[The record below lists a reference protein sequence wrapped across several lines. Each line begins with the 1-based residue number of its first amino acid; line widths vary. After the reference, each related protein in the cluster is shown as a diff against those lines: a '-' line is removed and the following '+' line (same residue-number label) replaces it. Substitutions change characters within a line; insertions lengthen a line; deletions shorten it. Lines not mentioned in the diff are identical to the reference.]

1 MYRHFLHYYKPY
13 SATLLLVIVGSFISS
28 GLDLVFPMMV
38 REIISDAL
46 PNGNIP
52 LLLEL
57 SGILLLLYLISYVV
71 MYQVDYR
78 GRTMSIMMENDMRR
92 DMFRHFQDMSFSFFD
107 NTKTGQLI
115 SRLTSDIS
123 EIGELAFRGPHDAI
137 VCGFTM
143 AGTIFMLLYLNLP
156 LGLLITSLLLLK
168 TWHAVSIN
176 RKMKRAFR
184 ENRKRNG
191 EMTAHAT
198 EAINGIRIVKSFA
211 QEDVEERR
219 FMKQSGSVMS
229 IRRESYRLLAR
240 FSSSVNF
247 FTNITNLVVLIAGGF
262 MISWGKITLSD
273 FIAYLLYVALFMR
286 PLYRLT
292 VFMEMAL
299 RGMAGFGR
307 FEEMMAIKPTI
318 VDAPDALDCPHF
330 KGQIEFRNVVFGYDP
345 ERPVLKDFS
354 LTINPG
360 ETVAFVGETG
370 AGKTTVSSML
380 MRFYEPQSGQILID
394 GLDIQKL
401 RQRDFRRQIGMVQQ
415 DVFLFS
421 DSVRENIAYGEPDA
435 TDAKVEEAARLA
447 AADEF
452 VEALPQRYNTEIGER
467 GVKLSGGQ
475 KQRIAIARVFLKNP
489 PIVIF
494 DEATSALDNKTEVLI
509 QQSLENLSKNRTTLV
524 IAHRLSTV
532 QNADRIVVMSEG
544 RVLET
549 GNHAELMAKKG
560 KYYALYNA
568 QKDLVG

>member
-1 MYRHFLHYYKPY
+1 MYRNFLHYYKPY

-211 QEDVEERR
+211 QEDVEEQR

-307 FEEMMAIKPTI
+307 FEEMMAIKPAI

-435 TDAKVEEAARLA
+435 TDTKVEEAARLA

>member
-1 MYRHFLHYYKPY
+1 
-13 SATLLLVIVGSFISS
+13 
-28 GLDLVFPMMV
+28 
-38 REIISDAL
+38 
-46 PNGNIP
+46 
-52 LLLEL
+52 
-57 SGILLLLYLISYVV
+57 
-71 MYQVDYR
+71 
-78 GRTMSIMMENDMRR
+78 MRR

-307 FEEMMAIKPTI
+307 FEEMMAIKPAI

-549 GNHAELMAKKG
+549 GTHAELMAKKG

>member
-1 MYRHFLHYYKPY
+1 MYRNFLHYYKPY

-307 FEEMMAIKPTI
+307 FEEMMAIKPAI

-549 GNHAELMAKKG
+549 GTHAELMARKG

>member
-1 MYRHFLHYYKPY
+1 MYRNFLHYYKPY

-549 GNHAELMAKKG
+549 GTHAELMARKG